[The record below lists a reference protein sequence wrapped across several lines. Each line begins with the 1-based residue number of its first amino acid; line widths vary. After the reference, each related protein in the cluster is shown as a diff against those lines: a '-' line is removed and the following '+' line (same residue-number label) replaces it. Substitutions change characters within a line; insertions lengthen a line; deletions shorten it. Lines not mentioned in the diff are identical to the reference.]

1 MARGFA
7 THTSRMFIKAWKAL
21 NYNRIEEE
29 VVSKSLSGPLECSGS
44 SSSHHSYCFFLHV
57 LRGCPPGMNYY
68 YRIAPS
74 RAISVSTVLDNHG
87 RTQLS

>member
-44 SSSHHSYCFFLHV
+44 LASTRIRGLGTAHASHGAVADH
-57 LRGCPPGMNYY
+57 
-68 YRIAPS
+68 PS
-74 RAISVSTVLDNHG
+74 CTPSFS
-87 RTQLS
+87 